1 MPEQVQAV
9 ELIGQRD
16 VEYRS
21 LRAMLARRDGDEA
34 LALKHEK
41 AAREIDGGFERQI
54 ARHQE
59 AGRAVS
65 CLWPDADFKDFNDQL
80 RGIRMGVA
88 A

>member
-1 MPEQVQAV
+1 MDDRPDQRQGDRHV
-9 ELIGQRD
+9 EVEATLGLIFVCRP
-16 VEYRS
+16 
-21 LRAMLARRDGDEA
+21 
-34 LALKHEK
+34 
-41 AAREIDGGFERQI
+41 